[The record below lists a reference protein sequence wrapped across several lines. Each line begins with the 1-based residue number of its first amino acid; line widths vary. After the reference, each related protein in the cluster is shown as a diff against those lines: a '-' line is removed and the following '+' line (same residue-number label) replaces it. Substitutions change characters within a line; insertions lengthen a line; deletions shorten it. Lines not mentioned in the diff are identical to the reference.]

1 MCNSRVD
8 TSKVTSTIPLNRSA
22 DAVSFYES
30 LLKKV
35 AETAEWKN
43 YVSTT
48 GQTARVLAG
57 ADLTKFIDEDY
68 ARFQAVFKEQG
79 WLVQ

>member
-1 MCNSRVD
+1 V
-8 TSKVTSTIPLNRSA
+8 A
-22 DAVSFYES
+22 FYEG

-35 AETAEWKN
+35 AETAEWKD
-43 YVSTT
+43 YVANT
-48 GQTARVLAG
+48 GQTGRVLTG
-57 ADLTKFIDEDY
+57 RDLTKFIDEDY